1 MVKITKQ
8 KKLQNNYKVLAVCNK
23 NDIPL
28 IPDSILKNIYDKTNS
43 AKINGVNNPY
53 LHRGA
58 TVGDV
63 QSREEWRNRK
73 KNIPTL
79 SCGLF
84 KFDNKKIHNSNLAE
98 RAALIINNSRNNVKV
113 KGYLIPITP
122 DENHGFMK
130 PMTIHEDTP
139 CKAVIIDHGQ

>member
-1 MVKITKQ
+1 M
-8 KKLQNNYKVLAVCNK
+8 LAVCNK

-58 TVGDV
+58 TVGNV

-73 KNIPTL
+73 KIFPHSRVVYLN
-79 SCGLF
+79 
-84 KFDNKKIHNSNLAE
+84 
-98 RAALIINNSRNNVKV
+98 LIIK
-113 KGYLIPITP
+113 KFTTQI
-122 DENHGFMK
+122 
-130 PMTIHEDTP
+130 
-139 CKAVIIDHGQ
+139 